1 LRQKIGRSFRFAFC
15 PLGVTPKRN
24 DPKTGAHHHIIRI
37 ERLMIDGRLME
48 EDRVGERATARTKPQ
63 RIEKRILRIADNWQ
77 LTGNG
82 RI

>member
-1 LRQKIGRSFRFAFC
+1 
-15 PLGVTPKRN
+15 
-24 DPKTGAHHHIIRI
+24 
-37 ERLMIDGRLME
+37 MIDGRLME

-82 RI
+82 GRRRKAKHELQKR